1 MRTPATYSR
10 MLNKGF
16 ITKDVLGEV
25 LYSINKRA
33 KNYRDVK
40 RKYMNFKNDR
50 YNNFEKAEEQEELFY
65 SMKDNILKNMLPTEI
80 HKDTK
85 IKKYTTKVYDYE
97 EEYYTIKDEDIIR
110 ENSYYDREL
119 DCEVEFKVV
128 AIKEEIELY
137 FKYYKIGKYD
147 FHIPIEKKNIDPS
160 LPLKE
165 LSNFETYGKDIN
177 ELLSIPFCKKVYE
190 MLQDNKL
197 KIEQ

>member
-1 MRTPATYSR
+1 MRTPAIYSK
-10 MLNKGF
+10 MVKEGY

-33 KNYRDVK
+33 KNYRDKK

-50 YNNFEKAEEQEELFY
+50 YNNFEKAEEQEEVFY
-65 SMKDNILKNMLPTEI
+65 SMKDNILKNMLPVEI

-119 DCEVEFKVV
+119 DSEVEFKIV
-128 AIKEEIELY
+128 AIREEIVLY

-147 FHIPIEKKNIDPS
+147 FHTPVKNENIDPS

-165 LSNFETYGKDIN
+165 LNNFETYGKDIN
-177 ELLSIPFCKKVYE
+177 ELLSVPFCKKVYE

-197 KIEQ
+197 KIEE

>member
-50 YNNFEKAEEQEELFY
+50 YNNFEKSEEQEELFY
-65 SMKDNILKNMLPTEI
+65 SMKDNILKNMLPIEI

-128 AIKEEIELY
+128 AIQEEIELY

-177 ELLSIPFCKKVYE
+177 ELLSVPFCKKVYG

-197 KIEQ
+197 KIEE

>member
-10 MLNKGF
+10 MVNKGF

-33 KNYRDVK
+33 KNYRDEK

-65 SMKDNILKNMLPTEI
+65 SMKDNILKNMLPIEI

-128 AIKEEIELY
+128 SMQEEIELY

-147 FHIPIEKKNIDPS
+147 FHTPIKKENIEPS

-177 ELLSIPFCKKVYE
+177 ELLSVPFCKKVYE

-197 KIEQ
+197 KIEE